1 MVNEFR
7 FGLRR
12 SSNFVEDAFD
22 SPDYSAAARNFFP
35 TINGIPVKVSL
46 PIVGSPMMQ
55 TGGLFTPGGL
65 TQSND
70 AHLHFLRHPQLEPG
84 QPSASAENFGRTA
97 PRCWPDIT
105 YSVPLLTGGAGL
117 VL

>member
-1 MVNEFR
+1 TNRKQINLKMDHNFTSKHKIAGQFSYEHDDAQANAPDYEQGFWGSIRRRPLSLATNFNSTLSTSMVNEFR

-46 PIVGSPMMQ
+46 PI
-55 TGGLFTPGGL
+55 
-65 TQSND
+65 
-70 AHLHFLRHPQLEPG
+70 
-84 QPSASAENFGRTA
+84 
-97 PRCWPDIT
+97 
-105 YSVPLLTGGAGL
+105 
-117 VL
+117 